1 MQITL
6 SILFILLSLM
16 SGFAQV
22 VSTQYGQIQG
32 SQNGN
37 VFQFL
42 GIPYAKPPVVSELN
56 TLRWKAPQKP
66 EAWIGIRDASTFAP
80 PCPQKSENEI
90 IGNEDC
96 LYLNIWT
103 PSLSEKLSVMVFIHG
118 GGNQNG
124 STSEFL
130 YFGKNMSERGNVVVV
145 TIQYRLGPLGFL
157 VHPGLEGEQ
166 TNNKTGNFAVLDQI
180 MALNWL
186 KDNIANFG
194 GDPNNVTIFGES
206 AGAVNVSNLLVSPLA
221 NGLFHKAIIQSGSP
235 VMLPYQEAKNTGI
248 NYVNKYLTTGND
260 LEKIKYMRSLP
271 ADSLVKDLTNA
282 FENGIA
288 RLNWTATLDGYVFEQ
303 SPFEAFQSGNFNKV
317 PLIVGSNANEISIVA
332 PSSITPL
339 IFNQFIREIVPSTF
353 QSSVRDLYPPGTS
366 NQQARNSYINF
377 FTDLQFTAPA
387 RRVATCISENQTEP
401 VWRYFLTYEHQIPGL
416 QAFGA
421 YHGMELFYIFN
432 TWEDTPF
439 GRGLLFRP
447 QDDSM
452 QVNMLNYWVNF
463 ATTGNPNGM
472 NLVAWQPYDGVEDCY
487 LEIKATP
494 NGNQCGV
501 RTRQSDVLDKV
512 SGLPNC
518 LTSVNTT
525 EKVNDI
531 AIAIFPN
538 PTNGVIYLTF
548 PYELEN
554 FEVELYNIFG
564 QKIGHYK
571 NTTQINMTT
580 QQSGVYYL
588 IFKTPNNTIVKSSFI
603 KI

>member
-1 MQITL
+1 MRTVLTYFFIF
-6 SILFILLSLM
+6 LFVAQGI
-16 SGFAQV
+16 AQV
-22 VSTQYGQIQG
+22 VNTQYGQVRG
-32 SQNGN
+32 NQNGG
-37 VFQFL
+37 VLQFL
-42 GIPYAKPPVVSELN
+42 GITYAKPPIISELDS
-56 TLRWKAPQKP
+56 LRWKAPQHP
-66 EAWIGIRDASTFAP
+66 DAWTGVRDAFTFAP

-103 PSLSEKLSVMVFIHG
+103 PSLSEQLPVMVFIHG
-118 GGNQNG
+118 GGNENG

-130 YFGKNMSERGNVVVV
+130 YFGKNMAERGKVVVV

-157 VHPGLEGEQ
+157 VHPGLEREQ
-166 TNNKTGNFAVLDQI
+166 VGNRSGNFAVLDQI

-186 KDNIANFG
+186 KDNVTNFG

-221 NGLFHKAIIQSGSP
+221 SGLFHRAIIQSGSP
-235 VMLPYQEAKNTGI
+235 VMLPYPEARNIGI
-248 NYVNKYLTTGND
+248 NYVNQYITAGND

-271 ADSLVKDLTNA
+271 ADSLVKDLTGA
-282 FENGIA
+282 FENGIVQ
-288 RLNWTATLDGYVFEQ
+288 LNWTATLDGYVFEQ
-303 SPFEAFQSGNFNKV
+303 TPFGAFQSGNFNKV
-317 PLIVGSNANEISIVA
+317 PLIVGSNANEVSIVT

-339 IFNQFIREIVPSTF
+339 VFNQLIREIVPPTF
-353 QSSVRDLYPPGTS
+353 QSAVRNLYPPGTS
-366 NQQARNSYINF
+366 NQQARASYINF

-387 RRVATCISENQTEP
+387 RRIATCVSENQTEP

-463 ATTGNPNGM
+463 AKTGNPNGT
-472 NLVAWQPYDGVEDCY
+472 NLVNWPTYNGTEDCY

-494 NGNQCGV
+494 NGTPCGV
-501 RTRQSDVLDKV
+501 RTAQSDVLDKV
-512 SGLPNC
+512 SGLPTC
-518 LTSVNTT
+518 ATTVQTSEAFDHNR
-525 EKVNDI
+525 I
-531 AIAIFPN
+531 SIFPN
-538 PTNGVIYLTF
+538 PTHGIIYLAL
-548 PYELEN
+548 PYPIKD
-554 FEVELYNIFG
+554 FEVELYNTIG
-564 QKIGHYK
+564 QKVGNYK
-571 NTTQINMTT
+571 NVTQIDLTA
-580 QQSGVYYL
+580 QRSGIYHLVL
-588 IFKTPNNTIVKSSFI
+588 KTPNHIIFKSSFV